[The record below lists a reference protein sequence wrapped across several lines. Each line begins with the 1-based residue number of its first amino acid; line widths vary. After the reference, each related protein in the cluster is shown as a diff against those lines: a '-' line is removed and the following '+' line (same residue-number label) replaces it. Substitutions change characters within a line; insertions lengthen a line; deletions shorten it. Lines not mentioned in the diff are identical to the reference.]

1 MKKFFFYKK
10 NSLQIMILVTTI
22 AACLFFIVPVRA
34 SGLGDLIN
42 AQLNAGVDSAGYD
55 RSNATDLRILLPNLI
70 QLALSML
77 GIVYM
82 ILIFMAGYNL
92 ITARGEEEKVLK
104 AKGTLRRSTIGLIVV
119 LLAYS
124 ISSFVGNLVEGRI
137 IGGS

>member
-1 MKKFFFYKK
+1 
-10 NSLQIMILVTTI
+10 MILVTTI

-124 ISSFVGNLVEGRI
+124 ISSFVANLVEGRI

>member
-1 MKKFFFYKK
+1 
-10 NSLQIMILVTTI
+10 MILVTTI